1 MPKLRTLTVVCPVY
15 EEEDVIAEFQ
25 AELGR
30 ALAALSGWTAT
41 TLFVVDRGSDRTL
54 DILRDIAARDRSVR
68 VLSLSARFG
77 QQMALRAGLDHS
89 DSDAVLMMDSDLQ
102 HPPSLVPSL
111 LAGIDQGYDVVYTI
125 REDAFDLPLLKRLG
139 SRGFYRL
146 INAMSP
152 TRIPEGAADFR
163 VITRRVAE
171 VFRHG
176 LPERRPFLRGLFAW
190 VGFRSLGVRYRP
202 GQRRAGRT
210 KYSPG
215 AMVRLCLDA
224 IVSFSRLPL
233 EVAAPLGLVVFGASL
248 ACGLVELARWG
259 LGWASPPGWA
269 VVAILLAVL
278 GGIQLVFL
286 GILGEYLGAVLDE
299 AKARPHYI
307 VEEKINFEEAPAGGE
322 RRATQGAGSL

>member
-15 EEEDVIAEFQ
+15 EEEAVIAEFQ

-30 ALAALSGWTAT
+30 VLATLSGWTAT

-54 DILRDIAARDRSVR
+54 DILRNIAARDRSVR

-89 DSDAVLMMDSDLQ
+89 HSDAVVMMDSDLQ
-102 HPPSLVPSL
+102 HPPSLIPSL
-111 LAGIDQGYDVVYTI
+111 LAGIDQGYDIVYTI
-125 REDAFDLPLLKRLG
+125 REDAHDLPLLKRLG

-146 INAMSP
+146 INAVSA

-171 VFRHG
+171 LFRRG

-190 VGFRSLGVRYRP
+190 VGFRSLGVRYKP
-202 GQRRAGRT
+202 GKRRAGRT
-210 KYSPG
+210 KYSLG

-224 IVSFSRLPL
+224 IVSFSRVPL
-233 EVAAPLGLVVFGASL
+233 QLATPVGLLFFGVGL
-248 ACGLVELARWG
+248 AWGLAELARWG
-259 LGWASPPGWA
+259 LGRASASGWEI
-269 VVAILLAVL
+269 VAILLGVL
-278 GGIQLVFL
+278 GGLQLVFL
-286 GILGEYLGAVLDE
+286 GIRGEYLGAVLDE
-299 AKARPHYI
+299 ARARPHYI

-322 RRATQGAGSL
+322 GRASA